1 MSIQASRHVSR
12 SYCRCCVQVEEV
24 YLKPLLAEL
33 AGQQQPSQAADE
45 EALVAE
51 K

>member
-1 MSIQASRHVSR
+1 M
-12 SYCRCCVQVEEV
+12 QVEEV

-33 AGQQQPSQAADE
+33 AGQQQQQQQQQQQRQPSQAADE